1 MKRSGY
7 LLLLSCLIAFF
18 VCLQPVSGQAH
29 GPALPHEFFGK
40 VFVGDSPAPMGVE
53 VEAVGPGVYSLQVEL
68 EGRMITVKG
77 NPVATQS
84 GGVYGGSGMSEQKLI
99 VQGDIEP
106 GTPLEFYIGGV
117 KAAVYPVSMN
127 GPWKENYSYYP
138 GEITELNLR
147 IAGQPLVGQ
156 TREPTPVQTRLPAS
170 AVEAFL
176 PEPGI
181 ATGRP
186 VMGSPVNPPAEDNPL
201 ETVTGTPVQGDHT
214 VPPGSPSL
222 PGSSGN
228 TPVLMAVLV
237 IVILFI
243 IGGAVYLG
251 TKNRSGPETEE
262 ESVEPEKKKED

>member
-84 GGVYGGSGMSEQKLI
+84 GGVYGESGVLAQKLI

-117 KAAVYPVSMN
+117 KAEVYSVPTN
-127 GPWKENYSYYP
+127 GPWKENYSYFP

-176 PEPGI
+176 PEPGV

-186 VMGSPVNPPAEDNPL
+186 VMESPANPPATDNPPGM
-201 ETVTGTPVQGDHT
+201 VTGAPAEGNRT
-214 VPPGSPSL
+214 VAIAFPGP
-222 PGSSGN
+222 SGN

-237 IVILFI
+237 IVILII

-262 ESVEPEKKKED
+262 ESAEPEKKKEE